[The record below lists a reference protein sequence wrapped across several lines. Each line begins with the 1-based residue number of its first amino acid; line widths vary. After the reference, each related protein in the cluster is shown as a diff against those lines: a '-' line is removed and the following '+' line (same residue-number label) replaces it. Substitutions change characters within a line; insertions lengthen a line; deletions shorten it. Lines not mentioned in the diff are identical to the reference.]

1 MKFGIAIFPTD
12 QSISPVEL
20 ARAAEGDGFE
30 SFWVPE
36 HTHIP
41 LAETA
46 FPGDRGEVQEMY
58 KRVLDPFVALG
69 AVAAATS
76 TIRVATGICLII
88 ERDPIVTAKEV
99 ATVDLL
105 SGGRFLFGVGG
116 GWNRT
121 EMRNHGTDPRTRFS
135 LMRERIEAMKVI
147 WRDDTPEY
155 HGRFVDFDPI
165 YCWPKPVQKPHPPVL
180 IGGNAPRV
188 LERVVSYGDGWMPNA
203 FSPDALAERMKELA
217 SLAEA
222 AGRDPIPV
230 TAFGCKPEQ
239 RAVQRYAEVGVERCV
254 FWVPSEPADVVLP
267 LVKEFAT
274 LAM

>member
-1 MKFGIAIFPTD
+1 MKLGIAIFPTD

-20 ARAAEGDGFE
+20 ARAAEGEGFE

-76 TIRVATGICLII
+76 TIRIATGICLVI

-121 EMRNHGTDPRTRFS
+121 EMRNHGTDPKTRFS

-180 IGGNAPRV
+180 VGGNAPRV
-188 LERVVSYGDGWMPNA
+188 LERVVSYGDGWMPSA
-203 FSPDALAERMKELA
+203 VPPDALAERMKELA

-230 TAFGCKPEQ
+230 TAFGCKPEP

-267 LVKEFAT
+267 LVKEFAA